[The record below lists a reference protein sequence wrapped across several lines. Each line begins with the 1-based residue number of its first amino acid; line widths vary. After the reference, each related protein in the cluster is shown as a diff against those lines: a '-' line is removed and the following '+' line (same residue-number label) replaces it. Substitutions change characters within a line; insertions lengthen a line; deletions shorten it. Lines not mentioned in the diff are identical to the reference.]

1 MKMTSFQFENHRRLP
16 ISSEYTLEG
25 LYPNSLYHIW
35 IAARSKR
42 GEGAT
47 TPPIAVRTEQYGRYH
62 TDTGL
67 LSHCMCVYKT
77 AGRRILSLI
86 LQCRSCQVKKN

>member
-1 MKMTSFQFENHRRLP
+1 MLRFQFENHRRLP

-47 TPPIAVRTEQYGRYH
+47 TPPIAVRTEQYGRYIH
-62 TDTGL
+62 TEL
-67 LSHCMCVYKT
+67 EYFVFCMYKT
-77 AGRRILSLI
+77 AGAFSQQNFHVTIAQLR
-86 LQCRSCQVKKN
+86 KTE

>member
-62 TDTGL
+62 TDTRL
-67 LSHCMCVYKT
+67 CV
-77 AGRRILSLI
+77 SLYVCI
-86 LQCRSCQVKKN
+86 RLQAHFVTNIPMSKLPS

>member
-62 TDTGL
+62 TARDYCL
-67 LSHCMCVYKT
+67 PVCVYKT
-77 AGRRILSLI
+77 AGRRILSLTF
-86 LQCRSCQVKKN
+86 QCQSCQVKKN

>member
-1 MKMTSFQFENHRRLP
+1 MPNSRAHQLKIISLQFENHRRLP

-47 TPPIAVRTEQYGRYH
+47 TPPIAVRTEQYGRYNH
-62 TDTGL
+62 TVREDYFSL
-67 LSHCMCVYKT
+67 CV
-77 AGRRILSLI
+77 
-86 LQCRSCQVKKN
+86 

>member
-1 MKMTSFQFENHRRLP
+1 MTSFQFENHRRLP

-62 TDTGL
+62 TLPED
-67 LSHCMCVYKT
+67 CIPVCVYKT
-77 AGRRILSLI
+77 AGAFCHKHSNGE
-86 LQCRSCQVKKN
+86 VKNN